1 MIYQALYRKYR
12 PKNFNEIIGQR
23 HIVDTLANQ
32 IKANKIVHAYLF
44 CGSRGTGKTS
54 IAKIFARAINCE
66 NNVNGSPCEK
76 CNVCKAMNDAANIDI
91 IEIDAASNNRVDEIR
106 EIREKVKFMPINAR
120 YKVYIIDEVHML
132 TDSAY
137 NALLKTLEEPPE
149 HIVFI
154 LATTE
159 PHKLPPTILSRCLRF
174 DFGLISVEELTVHLK
189 NIFKNERIEFDEES
203 VKAIASAGEGS
214 VRDTLSIADSV
225 AAYCEGKISF
235 EKVLDIL
242 NLNNNETLIELTNV
256 LFKKDLGKCL
266 EIIDRV
272 YKQGKNMSVFAK
284 DLSVHFRNL
293 LVIKT
298 CNEPNKILN
307 LPDNLYEKF
316 SAQAQTIE
324 SKDLMEAMK
333 IFGNIESELK
343 YALSPKI
350 LIETA
355 VISLILD
362 ENIKKN

>member
-12 PKNFNEIIGQR
+12 PLTFEDVIGQR
-23 HIVDTLANQ
+23 HITNTLSNQ

-54 IAKIFARAINCE
+54 TAKIFAKAINCQ
-66 NNVNGSPCEK
+66 NNQNGSPCGK
-76 CNVCKAMNDAANIDI
+76 CKTCTAMADTVNMDI
-91 IEIDAASNNRVDEIR
+91 VEIDAASNNRVDEIR
-106 EIREKVKFMPINAR
+106 DLREKVKFAPVNGK
-120 YKVYIIDEVHML
+120 YKIYIIDEVHML

-159 PHKLPPTILSRCLRF
+159 PHKLPATILSRCVRF
-174 DFGLISVEELTVHLK
+174 DFGLVPVEELTNHLK
-189 NIFKNERIEFDEES
+189 NIFEKEKITYEEEA
-203 VKAIASAGEGS
+203 VKVIANAGEGS

-225 AAYCEGKISF
+225 SAYCGNNITF
-235 EKVLDIL
+235 QKVLEILSLNDNDIYI
-242 NLNNNETLIELTNV
+242 NLANS
-256 LFKKDLGKCL
+256 LFDKDLGKCL
-266 EIIDRV
+266 EIVDTAYRN
-272 YKQGKNMSVFAK
+272 GKNMSVFAK

-298 CNEPNKILN
+298 CKEPNKILV
-307 LPDNLYEKF
+307 LPENIFKKF
-316 SAQAQTIE
+316 SNQAE
-324 SKDLMEAMK
+324 KLNNLDLMNAMK
-333 IFGNIESELK
+333 VFGNIEAELR

-355 VISLILD
+355 LVSIISNNDL
-362 ENIKKN
+362 KKN